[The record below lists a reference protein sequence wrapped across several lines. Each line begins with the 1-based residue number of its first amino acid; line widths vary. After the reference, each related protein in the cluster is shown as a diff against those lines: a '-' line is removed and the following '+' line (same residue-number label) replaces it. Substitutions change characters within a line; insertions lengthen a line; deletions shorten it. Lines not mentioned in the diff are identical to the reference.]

1 MGQEP
6 VLKGSGRAGK
16 KEPFASSRMRKKS
29 ASGVLASLSGSPYRK
44 STIRPCA
51 RCGLA
56 GRPFCASCEAVQR
69 RPTPRIC
76 GGFGTQNEFFRSLLG
91 HWALTGSRQ
100 PADVTLILFRV
111 ANLAAALPDSFF
123 DQPTNNARRNTS
135 LLAVACRHPALDH
148 FGDRVHVLLCVK
160 QERRA
165 KRENGSP
172 REGLSQTADGMIKG
186 HQADDDVAPSR

>member
-6 VLKGSGRAGK
+6 VLAGLGRAGK